1 MSKKETKLTEKQLA
15 FIDYYLETLNG
26 REAYKRAYGTKN
38 NNTADVNASKL
49 LSNTKVKKIVDE
61 RLAEIASKRIAK
73 VEEVQQFLT
82 SAMRG
87 EIQDEITALQPN
99 AITGAMETVIM
110 SKQLS
115 AKDRIK
121 CAELL
126 GKANRLFTDKL
137 EVDANVAVIFEGED
151 ELEE

>member
-87 EIQDEITALQPN
+87 EIQEEITALQPN

-126 GKANRLFTDKL
+126 GKANRLFVDKVETDIT
-137 EVDANVAVIFEGED
+137 ERVVIID
-151 ELEE
+151 DL

>member
-1 MSKKETKLTEKQLA
+1 MNKRETKLTEKQLA
-15 FIDYYLETLNG
+15 FIDFYLETLNG

-49 LSNTKVKKIVDE
+49 LSNAKVKKIVDE

-87 EIQDEITALQPN
+87 EIQEEITALQPN

-126 GKANRLFTDKL
+126 GKANRLFVDKVETDIT
-137 EVDANVAVIFEGED
+137 ERVVIID
-151 ELEE
+151 DL

>member
-1 MSKKETKLTEKQLA
+1 MSKETKLTEKQLA
-15 FIDYYLETLNG
+15 FIDYYLETLNA

-38 NNTADVNASKL
+38 NNTADSNASKL
-49 LSNTKVKKIVDE
+49 LSNTKVKTIVDE

-73 VEEVQQFLT
+73 VAEVQEFLT
-82 SAMRG
+82 ACMRG
-87 EIQDEITALQPN
+87 EVDEEITGMKQN
-99 AITGAMETVIM
+99 DITGGMETFILT
-110 SKQLS
+110 KQLS

-137 EVDANVAVIFEGED
+137 DVDANVAVIFEGED

>member
-1 MSKKETKLTEKQLA
+1 VFILSKKEAKLTEKQLA

-38 NNTADVNASKL
+38 DATADASASRL
-49 LSNTKVKKIVDE
+49 LSNVKVKEIIDQK
-61 RLAEIASKRIAK
+61 LAEIASKRIAR

-82 SAMRG
+82 SCMRG
-87 EIQDEITALQPN
+87 EIQEEITALQPN

-126 GKANRLFTDKL
+126 GKANRLFIDKVETDIT
-137 EVDANVAVIFEGED
+137 ERVVIID
-151 ELEE
+151 DL

>member
-49 LSNTKVKKIVDE
+49 LSNAKVKKIVDE

-87 EIQDEITALQPN
+87 EIQEEITALQPN

-126 GKANRLFTDKL
+126 GKANRLFVDKVETDIT
-137 EVDANVAVIFEGED
+137 ERVVIID
-151 ELEE
+151 DL

>member
-26 REAYKRAYGTKN
+26 REAYKRAYNTKN

-49 LSNTKVKKIVDE
+49 LSNAKVKTIVDE

-87 EIQDEITALQPN
+87 EIQEEITALQPN

>member
-1 MSKKETKLTEKQLA
+1 MSKETKLTEKQLA
-15 FIDYYLETLNG
+15 FIDYYLETLNA
-26 REAYKRAYGTKN
+26 REAYKRAYGTKKDA
-38 NNTADVNASKL
+38 TADANASRL
-49 LSNTKVKKIVDE
+49 LSNDKVKKVVDE

-73 VEEVQQFLT
+73 VAEVQEFLT
-82 SAMRG
+82 ACMRG
-87 EIQDEITALQPN
+87 EVDEEITGMKQN
-99 AITGAMETVIM
+99 DITGGMETFILT
-110 SKQLS
+110 KQLS

>member
-1 MSKKETKLTEKQLA
+1 MNKRETKLTEKQLA
-15 FIDYYLETLNG
+15 FIDFYLETLNG

-87 EIQDEITALQPN
+87 EIQEEITALQPN

-126 GKANRLFTDKL
+126 GKANRLFIDKVETDIT
-137 EVDANVAVIFEGED
+137 ERVVIID
-151 ELEE
+151 DL

>member
-26 REAYKRAYGTKN
+26 REAYKRAYNTKN

-49 LSNTKVKKIVDE
+49 LSNTKVKTIVDE

-87 EIQDEITALQPN
+87 EIQEEITA
-99 AITGAMETVIM
+99 
-110 SKQLS
+110 
-115 AKDRIK
+115 
-121 CAELL
+121 
-126 GKANRLFTDKL
+126 
-137 EVDANVAVIFEGED
+137 
-151 ELEE
+151 

>member
-26 REAYKRAYGTKN
+26 REAYKRAYNTKN

-49 LSNTKVKKIVDE
+49 LSNTKVKTIVDE

-87 EIQDEITALQPN
+87 EIQEEITALQPN

-126 GKANRLFTDKL
+126 GKANRLFIDKVETDIT
-137 EVDANVAVIFEGED
+137 ERVVIID
-151 ELEE
+151 DL

>member
-26 REAYKRAYGTKN
+26 REAYKRAYNTKN

-49 LSNTKVKKIVDE
+49 LSNTKVKTIVDE

-82 SAMRG
+82 SAMIG
-87 EIQDEITALQPN
+87 EIQEEITALQPN

>member
-26 REAYKRAYGTKN
+26 REAYKRAYNTKN

-49 LSNTKVKKIVDE
+49 LSNTKVKTIVDE

-87 EIQDEITALQPN
+87 EIQEEITALQPN

>member
-1 MSKKETKLTEKQLA
+1 MSKETKLTEKQLA
-15 FIDYYLETLNG
+15 FIDYYLETLNA

-38 NNTADVNASKL
+38 NNTADSNASKL
-49 LSNTKVKKIVDE
+49 LSNTKVKTIVDE

-73 VEEVQQFLT
+73 VAEVQEFLT
-82 SAMRG
+82 ACMRG
-87 EIQDEITALQPN
+87 EVDEEITGMKQN
-99 AITGAMETVIM
+99 DITGGMETFILT
-110 SKQLS
+110 KQLS

-137 EVDANVAVIFEGED
+137 DVDANVAVIFEGED
-151 ELEE
+151 DLEE

>member
-1 MSKKETKLTEKQLA
+1 MSNKDTKLTEKQLA
-15 FIDYYLETLNG
+15 FIDYYLETLNA

-38 NNTADVNASKL
+38 NNTADSNASKL
-49 LSNTKVKKIVDE
+49 LSNTKVKKIIDE

-82 SAMRG
+82 SCMRG
-87 EIQDEITALQPN
+87 EVQEEVL
-99 AITGAMETVIM
+99 AIKQSELSGAMENVIM
-110 SKQLS
+110 TKQLS

-151 ELEE
+151 DLEE

>member
-87 EIQDEITALQPN
+87 EIQEEITALQPN

-126 GKANRLFTDKL
+126 GKANRLFIDKVETDIT
-137 EVDANVAVIFEGED
+137 ERVVIID
-151 ELEE
+151 DL

>member
-49 LSNTKVKKIVDE
+49 LSNTKVKTIVDE

-87 EIQDEITALQPN
+87 EIQEEITALQPN

-126 GKANRLFTDKL
+126 GKANRLFIDKVETDIT
-137 EVDANVAVIFEGED
+137 ERVVIID
-151 ELEE
+151 DL

>member
-49 LSNTKVKKIVDE
+49 LSNTKVKKVIDE

-87 EIQDEITALQPN
+87 EIQEEITALQPN

>member
-1 MSKKETKLTEKQLA
+1 MSKKEAKLTEKQLA

-87 EIQDEITALQPN
+87 EIQEEITALQPN

-126 GKANRLFTDKL
+126 GKANRLFVDKVETDIT
-137 EVDANVAVIFEGED
+137 ERVVIID
-151 ELEE
+151 DL

>member
-1 MSKKETKLTEKQLA
+1 MNKRETKLTEKQLA
-15 FIDYYLETLNG
+15 FIDFYLETLNG

-87 EIQDEITALQPN
+87 EIQEEITALQPN

-126 GKANRLFTDKL
+126 GKANRLFVDKVETDIT
-137 EVDANVAVIFEGED
+137 ERVVIID
-151 ELEE
+151 DL

>member
-49 LSNTKVKKIVDE
+49 LSNTKVKTIVDE

-87 EIQDEITALQPN
+87 EIQEEITALQPN

>member
-15 FIDYYLETLNG
+15 FIDFYLETLNG

-87 EIQDEITALQPN
+87 EIQEEITALQPN

-126 GKANRLFTDKL
+126 GKANRLFIDKVETDIT
-137 EVDANVAVIFEGED
+137 ERVVIID
-151 ELEE
+151 DL

>member
-1 MSKKETKLTEKQLA
+1 MSKETKLTEKQLA
-15 FIDYYLETLNG
+15 FIDYYLETLNA

-38 NNTADVNASKL
+38 NNTADSNASKL
-49 LSNTKVKKIVDE
+49 LSNTKAKTIVDE

-73 VEEVQQFLT
+73 VAEVQEFLT
-82 SAMRG
+82 ACMRG
-87 EIQDEITALQPN
+87 EVDEEITGMKQN
-99 AITGAMETVIM
+99 DITGGMETFILT
-110 SKQLS
+110 KQLS

-137 EVDANVAVIFEGED
+137 DVDANVAVIFEGED

>member
-1 MSKKETKLTEKQLA
+1 MSKRETKLTEKQLA
-15 FIDYYLETLNG
+15 FIDFYLETLNG

-49 LSNTKVKKIVDE
+49 LSNTKVKKVIDE
-61 RLAEIASKRIAK
+61 RLDEIKSARIAK
-73 VEEVQQFLT
+73 AEEVLEFL
-82 SAMRG
+82 SSCMRG
-87 EIQDEITALQPN
+87 EISEEVIAMQQNMLS
-99 AITGAMETVIM
+99 GAMENVIM
-110 SKQLS
+110 AKQLS

-121 CAELL
+121 SAELL

>member
-49 LSNTKVKKIVDE
+49 LSNAKVKKIIDE

-87 EIQDEITALQPN
+87 EIQEEITALQPN

-126 GKANRLFTDKL
+126 GKANRLFVDKVETDIT
-137 EVDANVAVIFEGED
+137 ERVVIID
-151 ELEE
+151 DL